1 MASSQPSRWLSK
13 IGVFLWHS
21 PLFVHLTRTYLL
33 LPACSLSSVAPS
45 NTLPSS
51 FLLSILSV
59 YLLDN
64 ILILSGS
71 TLLLTLYIRSSTS
84 APNSLVFKQ
93 ICCFPFQDSGKKTIL
108 ELGIPEIQIPALF
121 NGETSGRPLNL
132 SMPCFS
138 SVKWGCHMSCRAVE
152 LMHVESN

>member
-1 MASSQPSRWLSK
+1 M
-13 IGVFLWHS
+13 FLWHS